1 LLKTLPEKE
10 RQISVLVGEKDII
23 SIISNSDSVLNVVKN
38 FFIDFPGNAYHKG
51 LELNNQ
57 KRLQAI

>member
-38 FFIDFPGNAYHKG
+38 FFIDFLGNAYHKWLG
-51 LELNNQ
+51 LNNQ